1 MRVTQ
6 NMMINSSIRWI
17 QKQTEKLNDIS
28 TVVAAGKEVN
38 KPSDDP
44 SAAGQILEDRTTIS
58 KYAKYIATIS
68 ETNTWIETAN
78 STLEAVDSLL
88 ETAQDI
94 IESSGSWD
102 DDTYLEQLES
112 IYEQVVDL
120 ANTTLNSSYLY
131 GGDNAL
137 TAPYA
142 DEVSISGGT
151 ADSVVFGLADSAATV
166 TIEITDSAG
175 NVVRTLTVSGGS
187 AGTNT
192 VTWDGLDDSGI
203 LLADGTY
210 DFTVSAT
217 DASGDAVAAYAAYRG
232 DEGGKEVLIGEN
244 STVTLNNDGS
254 LFSDA
259 LSSLS
264 QAITALKNSSYTDD
278 LASSLSDA
286 LESAMTE
293 ITTEQVA
300 LSNVSSQLEVAD
312 TRLDNL
318 TLALEDEINTIE
330 VGDTTTA
337 AVELEAQTT
346 AREVTLETVA
356 SVLKMSKLSDYI

>member
-6 NMMINSSIRWI
+6 NMMVNSSIRWI

-192 VTWDGLDDSGI
+192 VTWDGLDDSGT

-217 DASGDAVAAYAAYRG
+217 DASGDAVAAYTAYRG

-259 LSSLS
+259 LCSLS

-293 ITTEQVA
+293 ITTGQVA

-318 TLALEDEINTIE
+318 TLALEDEISTIE

-356 SVLKMSKLSDYI
+356 SVLKMSKLSDYV